1 MNATANKLLKATGTL
16 ATLGL
21 LAALVL
27 ALAPTPLTQAHD
39 VALIDRTIDVVMN
52 EFSYTVDGAENGAI
66 TLKVGET
73 VTLNFT
79 NAGAIVHDAHFGTD
93 PDLTGR
99 LYNNNI
105 VAPFDMLVLEPGER
119 AQITFTP
126 SEAGTFELGCF
137 QPGHYE
143 AGMKVSFVVE

>member
-1 MNATANKLLKATGTL
+1 MNTTAKKLSKFAG
-16 ATLGL
+16 AIAVLGL
-21 LAALVL
+21 LVALVL
-27 ALAPTPLTQAHD
+27 TLAPTPLTQAHD
-39 VALIDRTIDVVMN
+39 VALIDRTINIVMN
-52 EFSYTVDGAENGAI
+52 EFSYTVDGTENGAV

-79 NAGAIVHDAHFGTD
+79 NAGAILHDAHFGSDPNLTD
-93 PDLTGR
+93 R

-126 SEAGTFELGCF
+126 SEKGTFELGCF

-143 AGMKVSFVVE
+143 AGMKVPFVVE